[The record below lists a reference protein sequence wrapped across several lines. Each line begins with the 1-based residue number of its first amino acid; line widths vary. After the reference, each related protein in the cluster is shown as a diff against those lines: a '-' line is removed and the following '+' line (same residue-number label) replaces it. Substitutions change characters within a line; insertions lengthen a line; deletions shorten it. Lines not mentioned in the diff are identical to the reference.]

1 MAKIYDTLT
10 DELIDFIHNQP
21 LFFVASAPLAGAGHV
36 NLSPKGLDCLR
47 VLSPMQLAYLDM
59 TGSGNETS
67 AHLHENGR
75 ITIMFCAFQGRPLI
89 LRLYGQGQVVLPN
102 DPRWHE
108 FASHFPTLPGTRQI
122 VIVDMHRV
130 QTSCGFG
137 VPLMELIG
145 QRDTLLR
152 WAESKDDQQLQ
163 AYRAE
168 NNAMSIDG
176 LVAPLGEE

>member
-1 MAKIYDTLT
+1 M
-10 DELIDFIHNQP
+10 
-21 LFFVASAPLAGAGHV
+21 
-36 NLSPKGLDCLR
+36 
-47 VLSPMQLAYLDM
+47 
-59 TGSGNETS
+59 
-67 AHLHENGR
+67 
-75 ITIMFCAFQGRPLI
+75 
-89 LRLYGQGQVVLPN
+89 
-102 DPRWHE
+102 
-108 FASHFPTLPGTRQI
+108 SHFHYRSYPDRDVYKRQ
-122 VIVDMHRV
+122 V